1 MDFFQELLRC
11 PQIQGAQKPKV
22 KRSNLS
28 VGQQKD
34 DRSTKSERSQ

>member
-28 VGQQKD
+28 VGPTEG
-34 DRSTKSERSQ
+34 RSFDKIGA